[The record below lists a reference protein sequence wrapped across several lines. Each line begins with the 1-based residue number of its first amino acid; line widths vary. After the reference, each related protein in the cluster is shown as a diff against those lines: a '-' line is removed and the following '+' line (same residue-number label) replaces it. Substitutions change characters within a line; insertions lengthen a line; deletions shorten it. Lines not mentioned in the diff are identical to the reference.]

1 MRFEGVREL
10 FLPGGDL
17 LDRPSQG
24 DHRHGADDEV
34 DDHVHHVHHH
44 DDGFILQHGQSTN
57 QRCTTSKQESEM

>member
-10 FLPGGDL
+10 FLPCGDL

-34 DDHVHHVHHH
+34 DDHVHDIHHH
-44 DDGFILQHGQSTN
+44 DDGFVLQRARSTTQRGSMSM
-57 QRCTTSKQESEM
+57 QRC